1 MNLLTSQPKERLTA
15 DGGTGTLSRFRNE
28 MERAFDRF
36 FVEPFDVAFHGRT
49 GKEWLPKLDVI
60 EENDA
65 ITVRME
71 LPGVS
76 PKNVDVS
83 LRDNILTISGHK
95 ETTSHEEGKNFYI
108 SEREFGSFRRSMEL
122 PQSCDP
128 DRISASQDNGLLTV
142 KIPRTKESTP
152 KRISVKTGSGS

>member
-1 MNLLTSQPKERLTA
+1 
-15 DGGTGTLSRFRNE
+15 

-36 FVEPFDVAFHGRT
+36 FVEPFEVAWHGRD
-49 GKEWLPKLDVI
+49 GKEWYPKLDVI
-60 EENDA
+60 EETDA
-65 ITVRME
+65 VIVRME
-71 LPGVS
+71 LPGVP

-83 LRDNILTISGHK
+83 LRDDILTISGHK

-128 DRISASQDNGLLTV
+128 ERISASQDNGVLTV
-142 KIPRTKESTP
+142 KIPRSKESAP
-152 KRISVKTGSGS
+152 KHISIKTGSAS

>member
-1 MNLLTSQPKERLTA
+1 MNLLTTQPREKFATN
-15 DGGTGTLSRFRNE
+15 GGSGTLSRFRNE
-28 MERAFDRF
+28 MERALDRF
-36 FVEPFDVAFHGRT
+36 FVEPFEVAWHGRD
-49 GKEWLPKLDVI
+49 GKEWNPKLDVI

-65 ITVRME
+65 VTVRME
-71 LPGVS
+71 VPGVA

-128 DRISASQDNGLLTV
+128 DRISASQENGVLTV
-142 KIPRTKESTP
+142 KIPRSKESAP
-152 KRISVKTGSGS
+152 KHISVKAGSAS